1 MEIIHQ
7 RLLTQEEELN
17 YFNSLNEL
25 TMFLLS
31 DNENDSDRNLKIKE
45 GGNISSAL
53 ENFQNPQN

>member
-7 RLLTQEEELN
+7 RLFTQEEELN

-45 GGNISSAL
+45 GGNLSSAV
-53 ENFQNPQN
+53 ENFQNPHN

>member
-7 RLLTQEEELN
+7 RLFTQEEELN

-31 DNENDSDRNLKIKE
+31 NNQKDSDRNLKIKE
-45 GGNISSAL
+45 AGNLSSAI
-53 ENFQNPQN
+53 ENFQSPNN

>member
-7 RLLTQEEELN
+7 RLFTQEEELN

-45 GGNISSAL
+45 GGNLSSAL
-53 ENFQNPQN
+53 ENFQNPHN